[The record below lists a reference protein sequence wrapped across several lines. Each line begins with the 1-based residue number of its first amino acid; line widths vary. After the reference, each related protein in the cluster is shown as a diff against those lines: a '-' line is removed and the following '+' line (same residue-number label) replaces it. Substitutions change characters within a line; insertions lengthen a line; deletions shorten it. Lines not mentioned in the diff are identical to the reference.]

1 MNFYKI
7 YLFQTVTENTQF
19 YSISAL
25 SNLKINEVII
35 KLFQRHLELDY
46 LGSLANTWCNSKWRR
61 LILIFVRSLFRAYPD
76 FYRKSAFH
84 LRKEVKILTQLL
96 MIHFQI
102 RIERKII
109 LFHYTRF
116 TVTEPSAPDIVSNPF
131 PVFSVP
137 STVALAEII

>member
-7 YLFQTVTENTQF
+7 YLFQTVPENTQF